1 MAYFIVE
8 RIFAITW
15 VFINSDKIIHQH
27 LPPYT
32 SFQEGEESSPCQTS
46 LAGLR
51 HAQ

>member
-15 VFINSDKIIHQH
+15 VFINSDKMIHQH

-32 SFQEGEESSPCQTS
+32 SFQSNSHKSQ
-46 LAGLR
+46 GLVKHR
-51 HAQ
+51 